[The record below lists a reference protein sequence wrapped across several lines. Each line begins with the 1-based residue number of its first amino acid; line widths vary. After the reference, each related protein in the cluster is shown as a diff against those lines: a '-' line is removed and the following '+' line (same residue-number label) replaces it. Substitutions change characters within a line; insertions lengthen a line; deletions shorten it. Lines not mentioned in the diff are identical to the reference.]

1 MATPT
6 LGVNLQATSSDT
18 SSSPA
23 DQSSAD
29 KKDHQCIL
37 GICGKAKDVA
47 WVGIGS
53 ALALLIALIIIVVVV
68 KNHQEAKSVQAEAM
82 SQSSF

>member
-6 LGVNLQATSSDT
+6 LGVNLQATSSD
-18 SSSPA
+18 SSSSTPT
-23 DQSSAD
+23 
-29 KKDHQCIL
+29 DHQCIL

-53 ALALLIALIIIVVVV
+53 ALALLITLIIIVVIVH
-68 KNHQEAKSVQAEAM
+68 NHQEAKSVQAEAM

>member
-6 LGVNLQATSSDT
+6 LGVNLQATSSDS

-29 KKDHQCIL
+29 AHQCIL